1 MQSVY
6 APSTTPYL
14 KPYPRRPIVQIV
26 QDPRAPRRAQGEA
39 EGGEKVYS
47 NLQLFHTPGKR
58 FFAETI
64 CAKAE
69 TQLFVGFE
77 TAPRRAARP
86 TALDVRVFV
95 LRIEDPD
102 SGCFSH

>member
-39 EGGEKVYS
+39 GGGEKVYS

-58 FFAETI
+58 FFAETM
-64 CAKAE
+64 CE
-69 TQLFVGFE
+69 TQLFV
-77 TAPRRAARP
+77 
-86 TALDVRVFV
+86 
-95 LRIEDPD
+95 
-102 SGCFSH
+102 

>member
-6 APSTTPYL
+6 APVY
-14 KPYPRRPIVQIV
+14 YPLFKAVSAPSACPTGPQPTSSRSSRT
-26 QDPRAPRRAQGEA
+26 RAPRGRPARAQG
-39 EGGEKVYS
+39 GKLIKVYS

-58 FFAETI
+58 FFAETM
-64 CAKAE
+64 CE

-95 LRIEDPD
+95 LRA
-102 SGCFSH
+102 GL